1 MYSWAV
7 FFFFFCRRGDFA
19 SLVIYISTSGVF
31 KAWIFFCIYLSK
43 WLLQWMGTEHRLRA
57 ESGQYLQSTL
67 EYLCMKG
74 NTLGQYYFYS
84 ELNPEICTSNVCN
97 FWVKEMCVWKDF
109 TWTGFACLL
118 VDPEWS
124 EDVFVLLG
132 WGKNSN
138 SPSYLQSPC
147 FLAEKSRP
155 AQKMKTNLS
164 LLTVSKEGTTG
175 SCFDIYQHTDAVS
188 GRTVVV

>member
-1 MYSWAV
+1 M
-7 FFFFFCRRGDFA
+7 FA
-19 SLVIYISTSGVF
+19 I
-31 KAWIFFCIYLSK
+31 
-43 WLLQWMGTEHRLRA
+43 
-57 ESGQYLQSTL
+57 
-67 EYLCMKG
+67 
-74 NTLGQYYFYS
+74 S
-84 ELNPEICTSNVCN
+84 ELRR
-97 FWVKEMCVWKDF
+97 CVYEKILL
-109 TWTGFACLL
+109 GLGLLACLL
-118 VDPEWS
+118 IPS

-138 SPSYLQSPC
+138 SPSYLQSPS